1 MRLQFTIDDT
11 LGHELQENAEILG
24 LSISSYVRLLI
35 KRSISKHSLIDLAL
49 DDVENGRVE
58 KISLEDFKKQLLD

>member
-35 KRSISKHSLIDLAL
+35 KRSISKPSLIDLAL